1 MRISVVGA
9 GPAGLYFSILVKKR
23 HPHWTINVVEQNA
36 PDSTFGFGIV
46 LASGGLKR
54 LEAADAQ
61 TYQALVENM
70 TFTTHQ
76 IITLGETAV
85 SIKRP
90 HGGGGAIARI
100 DLLTQLQKVALAAGV
115 NIRFGVRFDDPIS
128 MPELLA
134 ADVVV
139 GADGVN
145 SMVRAGDEAGFG
157 TTHDALTNHFAWFGV
172 GKAFPTSALVFR
184 EYRGGA
190 FVAHYYP
197 YSADNS
203 TFVAECDHATWQ
215 LLGMEAM
222 DAEPRQALFETVFA
236 PELDG
241 HKLISNNSTWRQF
254 PVIRNA
260 HSVSGKTVLLGDAET
275 SAHFSI
281 GSGTRIAMDDAM
293 ALADALT
300 ADGDDASVTP
310 VQRLQQ
316 FEKVRG
322 PEKAKLIGASQ
333 NSYRWYEDMGL
344 WMRRYSPLEFI
355 HAYMTRTGRMG
366 NGKLAVHYPEL
377 VQQLVNAG
385 VMSPED
391 ASAAGQHSATQ
402 PVGSSA

>member
-1 MRISVVGA
+1 MKISVIGA
-9 GPAGLYFSILVKKR
+9 GPGGLYFSILVKKR

-46 LASGGLKR
+46 LAAAGLSR

-61 TYQALVENM
+61 TYAALVKNM

-90 HGGGGAIARI
+90 YGGGGAIARI
-100 DLLTQLQKVALAAGV
+100 DLLTQLQKVALDAGV
-115 NIRFGVRFDDPIS
+115 NIRFKTRFDDPAS
-128 MPELLA
+128 SPELMD
-134 ADVVV
+134 ADVII

-145 SMVRAGDEAGFG
+145 SMVRVGDEAGFG
-157 TTHDALTNHFAWFGV
+157 TTHDALSNHFAWFGV

-184 EYRGGA
+184 EYKGGA

-197 YSADNS
+197 YSQGNS

-222 DAEPRQALFETVFA
+222 DGDARQALFETVFA

-241 HKLISNNSTWRQF
+241 HRLISNNSSWRQF
-254 PVIRNA
+254 PVIRNRN
-260 HSVSGKTVLLGDAET
+260 SVSGNKVLIGDAET

-310 VQRLQQ
+310 VQRLQR

-333 NSYRWYEDMGL
+333 NSYRWYEDMGK

-366 NGKLAVHYPEL
+366 NGRLAANYPEL
-377 VQQLVNAG
+377 VQQLLEAG
-385 VMSPED
+385 VISPEE
-391 ASAAGQHSATQ
+391 AVPAAPRATSQ
-402 PVGSSA
+402 AVGSTT

>member
-1 MRISVVGA
+1 MKISVVGA

-23 HPHWTINVVEQNA
+23 HPHWTVDVVEQNT

-46 LASGGLKR
+46 LASAGLSR

-61 TYQALVENM
+61 THAALVANM

-76 IITLGETAV
+76 IITLGDTAV
-85 SIKRP
+85 SIRRP

-100 DLLTQLQKVALAAGV
+100 DLLGQLQKVAREAGV
-115 NIRFGVRFDDPIS
+115 NIRFGARFDDPAA
-128 MPELLA
+128 MPALMD
-134 ADVVV
+134 ADIIV
-139 GADGVN
+139 GADGIN
-145 SMVRAGDEAGFG
+145 SMVRSANEAGFG

-184 EYRGGA
+184 EHQGGA

-197 YSADNS
+197 YSPDSS
-203 TFVAECDHATWQ
+203 TFVAECDHATWE

-222 DAEPRQALFETVFA
+222 DDEARQALFETVFA
-236 PELDG
+236 PELGG
-241 HKLISNNSTWRQF
+241 HRLISNNSTWRQF
-254 PVIRNA
+254 PVIRNRN
-260 HSVSGKTVLLGDAET
+260 SVSGKTVLLGDAET

-310 VQRLQQ
+310 VQRLQR
-316 FEKVRG
+316 FETARG

-333 NSYRWYEDMGL
+333 NSYRWYEDMGQ
-344 WMRRYSPLEFI
+344 WMRRCSPLEFI

-366 NGKLAVHYPEL
+366 NGRLAANYPEL
-377 VQQLVNAG
+377 VGQLVAAG
-385 VMSPED
+385 VMQPEE
-391 ASAAGQHSATQ
+391 AVPAQRRGAAQA
-402 PVGSSA
+402 VGSAP